1 MQRGK
6 HKLLPWFTA
15 AALALAVPLSSALAG
30 DDDDD
35 DDKRPAKPSAASSST
50 TSKKYKAIGWNDLGM
65 HCVDG
70 NDYSVFS
77 ILPPYNNLHVQLV
90 TPDGKL
96 VKSPTGLKLTYQAV
110 ADPDGSINRTS
121 VGKTNFWDYVLP
133 LFGVKLAPDMGLAG
147 NAMPG
152 TSNTPRA
159 LTWDAASLQWK
170 AEGIPI
176 TPYPDGGGPKNYYPL
191 MRVVAKDLR
200 GATLATTDVVLP
212 VSDEMDCRGCHATGA
227 EAAAR
232 PPSGWVTGYPADKEY
247 KFNILRLHDSERD
260 PARWPA
266 LLTQVGYNSAG
277 LEATAK
283 SGTPVLCAKCHLS
296 NALPGTGYGTIKPLT
311 RAIHGKHAMVLDPTN
326 NQIMDSVNNRS
337 ACYRCHPGSETKCL
351 RGAMGH
357 ATAAD
362 GSNLMQCQSCHG
374 GMSAVAA
381 STRRGWLDEPSC
393 ENCHTGTATRNS
405 GAIRFLDAY
414 DATGSWRQP
423 ADNRFASNTGKLYRM
438 SAGHGNLQC
447 EACHGSTH
455 AEYPSDHR
463 NDNLQNIALQG
474 RAGTLSECSACH
486 ASLPEKYTSGPHGM
500 HPVGAF
506 WVDKH
511 HDYAKGQGLSECQA
525 CHGVDYRGT
534 VLSRTFAARSFS
546 HDGKTWKFAAGT
558 EIGCYNCHNG
568 PKGGD

>member
-1 MQRGK
+1 MRRGK
-6 HKLLPWFTA
+6 LTKSLWRHQTALLI
-15 AALALAVPLSSALAG
+15 AALLVPAFAAG
-30 DDDDD
+30 A
-35 DDKRPAKPSAASSST
+35 DKRNATKANTASSPST
-50 TSKKYKAIGWNDLGM
+50 SYRVIGWNDLGM

-96 VKSPTGLKLTYQAV
+96 VKSPTGLTLTYKAV

-121 VGKTNFWDYVLP
+121 IGKTNFWDFVLP

-147 NAMPG
+147 KAMPG
-152 TSNTPRA
+152 VANVPRA
-159 LTWDAASLQWK
+159 LTWDTTNLQWK

-176 TPYPDGGGPKNYYPL
+176 TPYPDGGGAKNYYPL
-191 MRVVAKDLR
+191 MRVVAKSTS
-200 GATLATTDVVLP
+200 GGTLGTTDVVLP
-212 VSDEMDCRGCHATGA
+212 VSDEMDCRGCHATGT

-232 PPSGWVTGYPADKEY
+232 PPSGWVTGYPAEKDY
-247 KFNILRLHDSERD
+247 KFNILRLHDSKRD
-260 PARWPA
+260 PAPWKS
-266 LLTQVGYNSAG
+266 LLAQVGYNPAG

-283 SGTPVLCAKCHLS
+283 GGTPVLCAKCHLS
-296 NALPGTGYGTIKPLT
+296 NALPGTGFGTIQPLT
-311 RAIHGKHAMVLDPTN
+311 QAIHGKHAMVLDPTN
-326 NQIMDSVNNRS
+326 NQILDSANNRS

-374 GMSAVAA
+374 GMSQVASA
-381 STRRGWLDEPSC
+381 TRKGWLQEPSC
-393 ENCHTGTATRNS
+393 ENCHTGIATRNS
-405 GAIRFLDAY
+405 GAIRFLNAY
-414 DATGSWRQP
+414 DANGSWRQP
-423 ADNRFASNTGKLYRM
+423 ADSRFASNTGKLYRT
-438 SAGHGNLQC
+438 SAGHGKLQC

-455 AEYPSDHR
+455 AEYPTDHR
-463 NDNLQNIALQG
+463 NDNLQNNALQG
-474 RAGTLSECSACH
+474 RAGTLSECGACH
-486 ASLPEKYTSGPHGM
+486 VTTPSNYSGGPHGM

-511 HDYAKGQGLSECQA
+511 HDYAESRGVGECQG

-534 VLSRTFAARSFS
+534 VLSRTFTARTFS
-546 HDGKTWKFAAGT
+546 HDGKKWAFAAGT
-558 EIGCYNCHNG
+558 QIGCYNCHNG